1 MTFTGNK
8 AEIQQFLFK
17 LDKDTIYDLKI
28 DKHRNKRSLD
38 ANNYAWHLISEIAN
52 VLRESKEK
60 VYLDML
66 RDYGQR
72 EYVCLLA
79 NVKPDRISKYY
90 DVQGTF
96 KQNNN
101 VFKSYMFY
109 IGTSQY
115 DSKEMAIF
123 IDGLVQECRN
133 IGIET
138 LEDLEI
144 KEMIKEMEKYE

>member
-8 AEIQQFLFK
+8 VEIQQFLFK

-60 VYLDML
+60 IYLDML

-72 EYVCLLA
+72 EYVCLPA
-79 NVKPDRISKYY
+79 NVEPSRISKYY
-90 DVQGTF
+90 ESQATF
-96 KQNNN
+96 CKGG
-101 VFKSYMFY
+101 KAYKTYMFY

-123 IDGLVQECRN
+123 IDGLVQECKN
-133 IGIET
+133 LGIET